1 VAEVPSRPVVG
12 MLPPEVGAADA
23 CDEVAGPTA
32 AVVLVLDPV
41 GVVVGALLELLV
53 VDVVVVVVVVVV
65 VLGGVVVVVVVVVG
79 VVVGGGSCDAQVWL
93 RLNYGS
99 LPSSGSA
106 MVSRPMV
113 DMPAV
118 SVSSV
123 GVVT

>member
-1 VAEVPSRPVVG
+1 MSLG
-12 MLPPEVGAADA
+12 EVGAADA

-41 GVVVGALLELLV
+41 GVVVGAVLELLV
-53 VDVVVVVVVVVV
+53 VDVVVGAVVVVV
-65 VLGGVVVVVVVVVG
+65 VLGAVVVVVVVVVVG
-79 VVVGGGSCDAQVWL
+79 GTCDAQVWL
-93 RLNYGS
+93 RLNWGS